1 MSVFGQENKSH
12 QIFRKG
18 FTQGI
23 RGWESKYQEVWK
35 YRDRREDGPQLT
47 ARGADSFLE
56 ATGRA
61 PSAACSLRLGSAA
74 GRGRRTMLLLLFH
87 LQAPQQGL
95 AWVESNLGLLA
106 QDSGRLSFPTL

>member
-87 LQAPQQGL
+87 LQTPQQGL
-95 AWVESNLGLLA
+95 AWVESNPGLLA
-106 QDSGRLSFPTL
+106 QDSGRLSFLTL